1 MPRWRAR
8 GGALIAVLAL
18 LLLAALPVRADPLV
32 ETRYCGAPVR
42 NAAGGIVRRAD
53 VLAAFQ
59 RAHPCPSTGLRT
71 GPCAGWHKNHEIPL
85 ACGGCD
91 SVSNLIWLPVSIKTC
106 SGPHCVDRYERKI
119 SASTPPQPDT
129 PACVPALVP

>member
-1 MPRWRAR
+1 MN
-8 GGALIAVLAL
+8 LVIAFAL

-42 NAAGGIVRRAD
+42 LADGTIRRRAD

-59 RAHPCPSTGLRT
+59 RLHPCPSTGLRT
-71 GPCAGWHKNHEIPL
+71 GACPGWQKNHGLPL

-91 SVSNLIWLPVSIKTC
+91 AVSNISWIPVSIKTC
-106 SGPHCVDRYERKI
+106 ADPHCVDRYERKI